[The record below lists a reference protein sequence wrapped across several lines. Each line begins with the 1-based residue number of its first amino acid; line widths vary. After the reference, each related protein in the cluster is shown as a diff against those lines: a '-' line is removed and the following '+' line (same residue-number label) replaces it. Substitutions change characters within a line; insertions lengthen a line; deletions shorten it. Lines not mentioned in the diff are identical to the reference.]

1 MNPISFVFGIIT
13 ALSLGCLFGMAI
25 NERLNK
31 HHNERI
37 ERIQKRFEE
46 DRWRTRV
53 NVDLRIIK
61 ERLGIPVKDEE

>member
-1 MNPISFVFGIIT
+1 MRDFLLGIICG
-13 ALSLGCLFGMAI
+13 LGLGNLIGMAI
-25 NERLNK
+25 SERLNK

-61 ERLGIPVKDEE
+61 ERLRIPVKDEE

>member
-25 NERLNK
+25 NEQIQKR
-31 HHNERI
+31 HNERMD
-37 ERIQKRFEE
+37 RIKNRFEE

>member
-1 MNPISFVFGIIT
+1 MRDFLLGIICG
-13 ALSLGCLFGMAI
+13 LGFGNLIGMAI
-25 NERLNK
+25 SEQLNK